1 VRKGIR
7 QAAVPATLLFLAFAV
22 VAFSGGW
29 AHGRVT
35 LDGTGQ
41 SLYLRLAVEEWRHT
55 GHLSYWLPD
64 MWAGTPIW
72 SIAASLPVVVM
83 LPVARVFGPD
93 AAVKLG
99 CLLGQVLGA
108 FGAFWLARD
117 LWGRTW
123 AAPLAGLFYGLS
135 PIFISQSYFGVDRAS
150 IVIGLAPWFIWAFRR
165 SLRGEGRRAGLVAMV
180 GAGLLAG
187 AAVLEQAEQAYA
199 FLLPVACLL
208 PLELTRAARR
218 ARGAGAGR
226 SANGRAGLTPRQV
239 LGRTAG
245 VAGVALGVSAH
256 WLLPFLA
263 LQKAF
268 VLSPR
273 WVINHTL
280 VTGIAGDLA
289 RDLGGFLT
297 RSPGVHPVT
306 TFPIDL
312 IGLGCFYLG
321 WLLVTGTAA
330 GMALAPRHD
339 GQGDLSAILLASAFC
354 VWLSTG
360 AIPLA
365 ASGPAENR
373 NLVPFVVIGIT
384 SGLLLGTF
392 LRHLR
397 LRRWA
402 VAAGLTVAVL
412 LVSLPYLTPFLTLRS
427 LIPFLGS
434 IRFPRFYTL
443 SILGLALGAAFPV
456 AVLQRSLRA
465 REPRLGPLLA
475 AALALVLA
483 GVFAVDIHSYRSY
496 YRSQPPDPTDAFA
509 KIADPYNSGASGNR
523 LSATQWGDPSVVN
536 TLVRAGAE
544 LSTGWP
550 HPVAA
555 KDVWRVTAEIV
566 GSPGG
571 YRDRALA
578 LSATTGSAT
587 EQVVHGKNGAAIVD
601 RVDIEPNP
609 EALPRVRAYDHTV
622 VVGNDELGVELAVN
636 LSQQG
641 IGTVTGGGGAA
652 RALGPAR
659 TVLPSG
665 VGCDSS
671 GEVAKAG
678 PSAPDVAM
686 ACAALTHIRF
696 EDALSLDR
704 LPVDDTGTGAIFD
717 SPINGLRGVAVWLD
731 SGPGLSE
738 LALYEVGADGKTLGR
753 EVTRTYSSGFDAND
767 MVSFT
772 FDPIPDSAGK
782 RYAFLVNC
790 SHCPAD
796 QNMGMLVTKDRSRA
810 ADVIHDGKVAAKTTG
825 VFMPEY
831 AGTSGDAG
839 QSTTTVRPTELGA
852 GRWRVAT
859 SGTKPSL
866 VVVADAYFPGW
877 KARVDGKSAPVLKA
891 DGAFLGVAVGPGQ
904 HMIDLSY
911 HRPPA
916 ALVGRVISV
925 TTVVVIILWLLDEQW
940 RTKLATQASGRSAA
954 RPRPVQAP
962 SNGAA
967 RRPGGGSH
975 TGGG

>member
-1 VRKGIR
+1 
-7 QAAVPATLLFLAFAV
+7 
-22 VAFSGGW
+22 
-29 AHGRVT
+29 
-35 LDGTGQ
+35 
-41 SLYLRLAVEEWRHT
+41 
-55 GHLSYWLPD
+55 
-64 MWAGTPIW
+64 
-72 SIAASLPVVVM
+72 
-83 LPVARVFGPD
+83 
-93 AAVKLG
+93 
-99 CLLGQVLGA
+99 
-108 FGAFWLARD
+108 
-117 LWGRTW
+117 
-123 AAPLAGLFYGLS
+123 
-135 PIFISQSYFGVDRAS
+135 
-150 IVIGLAPWFIWAFRR
+150 
-165 SLRGEGRRAGLVAMV
+165 
-180 GAGLLAG
+180 
-187 AAVLEQAEQAYA
+187 VLEQAEQAYA
-199 FLLPVACLL
+199 FMLPVACLL

-218 ARGAGAGR
+218 TRAASRGVARPRA
-226 SANGRAGLTPRQV
+226 SANGDGRSVAGHDTAARNGAARNGAERNVARHNGASRNGAGPAGLTPRAV
-239 LGRTAG
+239 LGRTVG

-339 GQGDLSAILLASAFC
+339 SQGDLSALLLASAFC

-397 LRRWA
+397 LRQWA

-456 AVLQRSLRA
+456 AVLQRSLRS
-465 REPRLGPLLA
+465 REPRLGPMLA

-483 GVFAVDIHSYRSY
+483 GIFMVDIHSYRSY

-509 KIADPYNSGASGNR
+509 KVADPYNSGPAGNR

-536 TLVRAGAE
+536 TLVRSGAE

-555 KDVWRVTAEIV
+555 KDVWRLTAEVV

-587 EQVVHGKNGAAIVD
+587 EQVVHGKGGAAIVD
-601 RVDIEPNP
+601 SVDILPNP
-609 EALPRVRAYDHTV
+609 EALPRVRAYDRAV
-622 VVGNDELGVELAVN
+622 VVGDDELGVELAVN
-636 LSQQG
+636 LSQDG
-641 IGTVTGGGGAA
+641 IGTVTGGGRAA
-652 RALGPAR
+652 AALGPSR
-659 TVLPSG
+659 TVLRSG

-671 GEVAKAG
+671 AQVAKAG
-678 PSAPDVAM
+678 ASSPDVAM

-696 EDALSLDR
+696 EDAVSLDI
-704 LPVDDTGTGAIFD
+704 LPVDDDGTGAIFE

-738 LALYEVGADGKTLGR
+738 LALYEVGADGRTLGR
-753 EVTRTYSSGFDAND
+753 EVTRTYASGFDDND

-790 SHCPAD
+790 SHCPED
-796 QNMGMLVTKDRSRA
+796 QNMHMLVTKDRSRA

-825 VFMPEY
+825 VFMPMY
-831 AGTSGDAG
+831 AGTSGGAFG
-839 QSTTTVRPTELGA
+839 STTTVQPTELGP
-852 GRWRVAT
+852 GRWRVRS
-859 SGTKPSL
+859 SGSKPSL

-877 KARVDGKSAPVLKA
+877 KARVDGKPAPVLKA

-904 HMIDLSY
+904 HTIELSY

-916 ALVGRVISV
+916 AVVGRVISV
-925 TTVVVIILWLLDEQW
+925 ATVLAIVLWLVDERW
-940 RTKLATQASGRSAA
+940 RTRATASFA
-954 RPRPVQAP
+954 RPGRVAERG
-962 SNGAA
+962 SNGSPPRARGGFDGRGASSPAA
-967 RRPGGGSH
+967 D
-975 TGGG
+975 TC